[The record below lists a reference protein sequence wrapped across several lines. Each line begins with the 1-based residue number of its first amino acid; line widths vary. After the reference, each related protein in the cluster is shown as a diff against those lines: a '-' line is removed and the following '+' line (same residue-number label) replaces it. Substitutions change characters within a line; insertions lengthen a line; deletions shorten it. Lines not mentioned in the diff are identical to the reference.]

1 MLNKRTEARAK
12 RDLVAKLGESVID
25 LNTTV
30 LENSIGLGDNGLTDQ
45 QVTLRDDGEV
55 IATSPYVMD
64 KVKGI
69 LQEM

>member
-30 LENSIGLGDNGLTDQ
+30 LENSMGLGDDGLTDQ

-64 KVKGI
+64 KV
-69 LQEM
+69 